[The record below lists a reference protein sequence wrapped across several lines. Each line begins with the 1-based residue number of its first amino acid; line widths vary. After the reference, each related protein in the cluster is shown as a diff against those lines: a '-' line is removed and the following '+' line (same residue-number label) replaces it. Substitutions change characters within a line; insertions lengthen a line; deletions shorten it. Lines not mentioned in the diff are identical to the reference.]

1 MTVKELNETLTQ
13 LVALLQAANAKSA
26 TITGL
31 NEFIIS
37 TQTFGDLNLKAFVKL
52 AETGRTPAATASPT
66 RSLGKQTVD
75 TNALA
80 ADIVNLYQRA
90 GEPAVTEEQIRTA
103 GGRLTSLK
111 KDGLLKL
118 AEAIGLLG
126 MKSKTVKEIAAVITN
141 RLLDRKGASIRGQ
154 LIARPETH
162 QGTHPP
168 T

>member
-1 MTVKELNETLTQ
+1 

-90 GEPAVTEEQIRTA
+90 AQQEVTEEQIKVA
-103 GGRLTSLK
+103 CSRLSSLK
-111 KDGLLKL
+111 KDSLLKL
-118 AEAIGLLG
+118 AEEIGLLG
-126 MKSKTVKEIAAVITN
+126 MGSKSIKIIVAAITS
-141 RLLDRKGASIRGQ
+141 RLLDRKGAAIRGQ

-162 QGTHPP
+162 QGTLPP